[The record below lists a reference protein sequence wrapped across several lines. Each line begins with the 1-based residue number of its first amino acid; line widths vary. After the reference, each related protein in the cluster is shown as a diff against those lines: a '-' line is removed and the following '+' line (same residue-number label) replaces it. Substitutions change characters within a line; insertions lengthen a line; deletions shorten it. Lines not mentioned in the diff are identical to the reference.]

1 MICQKK
7 AMMLIH
13 ASKGSFLPHN
23 SFCET
28 RLQLS
33 LACALSKT
41 SQTRASFRRATWL
54 IQGDK
59 FTKDEVMSRVIQLE
73 SYKSYFPVNSR
84 AEMYYRARPGKLIQC
99 VIAASVHGQGHVSV
113 VEGGYRTNKVRIN
126 YTMESGKADV
136 FYVFI
141 QIVKKETLMFV
152 NENSRLGIVYG
163 PMRSWTLA
171 EIQDYFR
178 NNSDIF
184 PS

>member
-1 MICQKK
+1 MTRIYL
-7 AMMLIH
+7 LI
-13 ASKGSFLPHN
+13 
-23 SFCET
+23 FCYI
-28 RLQLS
+28 S
-33 LACALSKT
+33 NPALSEPS

-54 IQGDK
+54 MQDDK

-126 YTMESGKADV
+126 YPMESGKADV

-141 QIVKKETLMFV
+141 QTMKKEAMFV

-163 PMRSWTLA
+163 LMRSWTLA